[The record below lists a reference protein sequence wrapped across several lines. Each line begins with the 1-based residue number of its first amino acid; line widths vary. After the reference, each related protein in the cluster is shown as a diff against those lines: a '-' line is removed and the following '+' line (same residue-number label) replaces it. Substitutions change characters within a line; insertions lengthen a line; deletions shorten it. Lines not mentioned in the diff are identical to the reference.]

1 MLWGRRTIEPTHG
14 SKADL
19 RQQLEVA
26 RSVIDNL
33 KGEISLLKSDLV
45 LLDNDLKAMA
55 QSHGTQVEAIAK
67 THAADVKA
75 LEAAHLRIEEILTR
89 QVVYWQRTAESAIDR
104 ALWDASGMPLFRQGT
119 AEAPA
124 QAVAP
129 EPGEAPTQA
138 AQEEPDAEGPPRAH
152 LLRNPRAFT
161 RSTTLKSTIENNRKQ
176 IVSGIDEAR
185 RVMDEIDRQAK
196 AKASQIPAAP
206 QTAG

>member
-33 KGEISLLKSDLV
+33 KGEMSLLRS
-45 LLDNDLKAMA
+45 DLKAMA
-55 QSHGTQVEAIAK
+55 QNHGTQVEAITK

-129 EPGEAPTQA
+129 EPGEAPTHA
-138 AQEEPDAEGPPRAH
+138 AQEEPEAEGPPRAH

-176 IVSGIDEAR
+176 IVNGIDEAR